1 MNYEL
6 SPQENEELRREEMR
20 ILEEFSDRY
29 SARPYRR
36 IFYVPSGDSRIEGLF
51 ENSFYRSARTLLQ
64 AVLDGKLQPA
74 EGIAA
79 VFLCRHY
86 LELALKFALFHS
98 RWLSSENRNTSNEE
112 IEAVKHGHNLE
123 GLWQKLKRELSTRVP
138 SILKTGLDL
147 DFVGQM
153 VKEFNHIDRDNWRFR
168 YPVEEIAVNSRPAS
182 VSLPV
187 GIDFEALLADLEHAH
202 GVLEGLDSYLIET
215 HGANEEWE
223 SILDS
228 I

>member
-1 MNYEL
+1 
-6 SPQENEELRREEMR
+6 
-20 ILEEFSDRY
+20 
-29 SARPYRR
+29 
-36 IFYVPSGDSRIEGLF
+36 
-51 ENSFYRSARTLLQ
+51 
-64 AVLDGKLQPA
+64 
-74 EGIAA
+74 
-79 VFLCRHY
+79 
-86 LELALKFALFHS
+86 
-98 RWLSSENRNTSNEE
+98 
-112 IEAVKHGHNLE
+112 VKHGHNLE
-123 GLWQKLKRELSTRVP
+123 GLWQKLKRELFTRVP

-153 VKEFNHIDRDNWRFR
+153 VKEFNQIDRDNWRFR